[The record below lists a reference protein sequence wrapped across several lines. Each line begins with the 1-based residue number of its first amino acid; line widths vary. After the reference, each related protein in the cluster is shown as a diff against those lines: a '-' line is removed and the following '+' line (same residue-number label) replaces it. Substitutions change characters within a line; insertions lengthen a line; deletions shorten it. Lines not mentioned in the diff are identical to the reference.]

1 MAKTEKIVDLK
12 SKAEKITDEQ
22 LKKVQD
28 TVNNLNRS
36 QLEIGSMEIKKHEM
50 MHQIA
55 GLRDGLT
62 VLQGEFEKEYGHT
75 DFEVSEEFGRYTI
88 TPINN
93 PKFASAYERDRQ
105 KQINRREK
113 GIGWQRSDNM
123 GNKTDKWS

>member
-1 MAKTEKIVDLK
+1 MATTKTKGTNAKIKELK
-12 SKAEKITDEQ
+12 NIKPEKITDEQ

-62 VLQGEFEKEYGHT
+62 VLQGEFEKEYGT
-75 DFEVSEEFGRYTI
+75 FDINIQDGTINYPTENGEV
-88 TPINN
+88 
-93 PKFASAYERDRQ
+93 
-105 KQINRREK
+105 
-113 GIGWQRSDNM
+113 
-123 GNKTDKWS
+123 NKED

>member
-1 MAKTEKIVDLK
+1 MATTKTKGTNSKIKELK
-12 SKAEKITDEQ
+12 GVKPEKITDEQ

-62 VLQGEFEKEYGHT
+62 VLQGEFEKEYGT
-75 DFEVSEEFGRYTI
+75 FDINIQDGTI
-88 TPINN
+88 NY
-93 PKFASAYERDRQ
+93 PKENGEA
-105 KQINRREK
+105 
-113 GIGWQRSDNM
+113 
-123 GNKTDKWS
+123 DKKD